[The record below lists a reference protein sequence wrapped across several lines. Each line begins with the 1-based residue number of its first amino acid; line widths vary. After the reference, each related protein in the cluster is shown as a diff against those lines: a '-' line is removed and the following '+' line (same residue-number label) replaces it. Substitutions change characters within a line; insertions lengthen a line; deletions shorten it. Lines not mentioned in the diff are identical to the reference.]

1 MRKIFKLSCIVVAGL
16 LLFSCSSK
24 EQIAAVKA
32 GIAHF
37 REQMAAKRFD
47 QIYAESSNGMK
58 QATTADALTQFLA
71 AVDRKLGLAK
81 SEQERSWSVSYG
93 TGGTSVAYGVET
105 QYERGS
111 ALETFNFTI
120 IGGKAILNGY
130 RIESKELIVN

>member
-1 MRKIFKLSCIVVAGL
+1 MRKFYSLSCIIAACL
-16 LLFSCSSK
+16 LLLGCSSK
-24 EQIAAVKA
+24 EQVEAVKT

-37 REQMAAKRFD
+37 REQMAAKQFD
-47 QIYAESSNGMK
+47 RIYAESSDGMK
-58 QATTADALTQFLA
+58 QATTADALTKFLA

-93 TGGTSVAYGVET
+93 TGGTSVVYGVET

-111 ALETFNFTI
+111 ALETFNFAI

-130 RIESKELIVN
+130 RIESKELILN